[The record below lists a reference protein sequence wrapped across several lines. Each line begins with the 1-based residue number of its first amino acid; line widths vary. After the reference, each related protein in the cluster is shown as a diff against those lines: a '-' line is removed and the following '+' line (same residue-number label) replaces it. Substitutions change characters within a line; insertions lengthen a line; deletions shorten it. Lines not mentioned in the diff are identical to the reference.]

1 MLPLSIPKNPQNPY
15 KTKITRSLSLSLS
28 LSLSHTHTDTHK
40 IRRSDGE
47 RREINGGAR

>member
-15 KTKITRSLSLSLS
+15 KTKITRSLSLS